1 MCESRNRDRYVCE
14 LRAGHAGPHS
24 AFVNSPTHLP
34 FKWLDSKPAAVAP
47 ERPEPVN
54 WRQEIANREPWNK
67 AEYSCCFWCGVA
79 NYSGDPHKLGCV
91 WARATYGASF
101 TERQE
106 PTP

>member
-1 MCESRNRDRYVCE
+1 MCDKPK
-14 LRAGHAGPHS
+14 GHDGPHWTYGG
-24 AFVNSPTHLP
+24 NELT
-34 FKWLDSKPAAVAP
+34 WPAAVAP